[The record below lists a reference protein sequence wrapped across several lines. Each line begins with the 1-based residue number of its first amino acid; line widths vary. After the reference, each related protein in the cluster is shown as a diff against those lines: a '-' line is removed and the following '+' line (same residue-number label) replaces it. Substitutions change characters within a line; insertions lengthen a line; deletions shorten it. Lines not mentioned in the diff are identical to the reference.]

1 VSAAAEAGLLLEGL
15 RCAGCAHRVEEALR
29 GAAGVREATVNYTN
43 HRALVEFDP
52 QETDSDHL
60 VDEVR
65 SLGFDAVPYDPS
77 ALDRP
82 ADRSARA
89 ALTRLLVAAFLAG
102 NVMWL
107 AVALY
112 IGARQGMDSDVRAAL
127 RWCIVALSL
136 PAATW
141 CALPFWQ
148 GAWSGLRRWRLS
160 IDVPIVI
167 GISMSL
173 GTTIAGTWAEV
184 DHLYVDSAA
193 MIVFLILLGR
203 TLERRARARASS
215 AVDRLA
221 ALTPR
226 EARRR
231 GASGAL
237 ESVPVEAL
245 VRGDV
250 VHVGAGER
258 VPCDLFVED
267 HPAELDESIVT
278 GESTPVVREVGDAIP
293 AGAIVVAVDLHGRV
307 AAPANEGTVA
317 RMSEL
322 LERAQASR
330 PPIQHLAD
338 RVASVFAP
346 TVLLVALAAGLWGVL
361 SGLPGLEIAMRTAA
375 VLIVACPCALGLATP
390 AAITAA
396 VGRAAQLGILV
407 KSGAALERLAETRA
421 LLLDKTGTLTEGR
434 FRVARV
440 QAAPG
445 IETREVLVWAA
456 RAEGAS
462 SHPLAEALRDAAPE
476 AGPPLEPVTAHPGL
490 GVIAGEKE
498 PVVVGRARLLEEA
511 GVGIPKELEDQAGPW
526 RDRGYAIVWVARTAV
541 LGWIALWDE
550 PRDDARLAVQALERA
565 GVDVHLITGDH
576 AVAARLAADEVGIE
590 RVEAGV
596 TPEAKLSWIEG
607 QRRAGYVTTAVGDGL
622 NDAAALGAADVGV
635 AMARGSDVTL
645 HAADLVIRSPRLTAV
660 PEALGLARATLGR
673 IRENLGFAV
682 AYNAVAVPL
691 AIGGVLGPL
700 EAAIAMSASSLI
712 VTANAL
718 RLLRWRLA

>member
-1 VSAAAEAGLLLEGL
+1 VSAAAEAGLMLEGL

-29 GAAGVREATVNYTN
+29 GAAGVRQATVNYTN

-52 QETDSDHL
+52 DATDREHL
-60 VDEVR
+60 VEEVR
-65 SLGFDAVPYDPS
+65 SLGFDAVPYDPRT
-77 ALDRP
+77 LDRP

-89 ALTRLLVAAFLAG
+89 ALTRLLIAAFLAG

-107 AVALY
+107 AFALY
-112 IGARQGMDSDVRAAL
+112 VGALEGMESDVRAAL
-127 RWCIVALSL
+127 RWCVVALSI

-148 GAWSGLRRWRLS
+148 GAWAGLRRGRLS

-173 GTTIAGTWAEV
+173 GTTIAGTWGEV

-215 AVDRLA
+215 AVDRLS

-226 EARRR
+226 EATRRS
-231 GASGAL
+231 ASGAL
-237 ESVPVEAL
+237 ETVPVEAL

-258 VPCDLFVED
+258 VPCDLRVEG
-267 HPAELDESIVT
+267 HAVEVDESIVT
-278 GESTPVVREVGDAIP
+278 GESTPVLRDVGDAIP
-293 AGAIVVAVDLHGRV
+293 AGAIVAGIELHGCV
-307 AAPANEGTVA
+307 AAPADQGTVA

-330 PPIQHLAD
+330 PPIQRLAD
-338 RVASVFAP
+338 RVATVFAP
-346 TVLLVALAAGLWGVL
+346 TVLLVALATGLWSAFTGL
-361 SGLPGLEIAMRTAA
+361 SGLEIAMRTAA

-407 KSGAALERLAETRA
+407 KSGAALERLAGVRA

-440 QAAPG
+440 HPAAG
-445 IETREVLVWAA
+445 VDSGEVLAWAA

-462 SHPLAEALRDAAPE
+462 SHPLGAALRE
-476 AGPPLEPVTAHPGL
+476 ASPASGPPLEPVRARPGL
-490 GVIAGEKE
+490 GVIAGEEE
-498 PVVVGRARLLEEA
+498 PVIVGQARLLEEA
-511 GVGIPKELEDQAGPW
+511 GLEISPELERQALPW
-526 RDRGYAIVWVARTAV
+526 RERGYTIVWVARTRV

-550 PRDDARLAVQALERA
+550 PRADARPAVEALERT

-576 AVAARLAADEVGIE
+576 AAAARLAAEEAGIV
-590 RVEAGV
+590 RVEAEV
-596 TPEAKLSWIEG
+596 SPEAKLAWIG
-607 QRRAGYVTTAVGDGL
+607 SQREAGRVPAAVGDGL
-622 NDAAALGAADVGV
+622 NDAAALGAADVGI

-645 HAADLVIRSPRLTAV
+645 QAADLVVRSPRLTAV
-660 PEALGLARATLGR
+660 PEALGLARATLRR

-691 AIGGVLGPL
+691 AITGVLGPL
-700 EAAIAMSASSLI
+700 EAAIAMSASSLV